1 MTPVLPDARCGIGFE
16 TYQPGSSFISEIVR
30 VDLAGPIP

>member
-1 MTPVLPDARCGIGFE
+1 MTPILPEAYCESGFE
-16 TYQPGSSFISEIVR
+16 IRQPGSSFISEVVR